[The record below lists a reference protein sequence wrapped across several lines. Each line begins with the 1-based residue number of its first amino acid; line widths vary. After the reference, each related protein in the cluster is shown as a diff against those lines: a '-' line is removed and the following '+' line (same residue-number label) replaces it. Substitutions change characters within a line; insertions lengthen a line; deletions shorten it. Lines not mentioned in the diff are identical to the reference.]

1 MTEVVKGWGVHL
13 ATCEITEVR
22 ILSGSLFQDLQ
33 ANFIAAEE
41 KKAIMEKRE
50 VQHQILKENVQYRI
64 EEHER
69 NQKNYLH
76 AVIQQNKVRITE
88 AKAKIETLKH
98 QHEISKNEL
107 ARKHHSDLRTTKNS
121 TRQKLAA
128 DQEKIRK
135 EQARVDYQLKII
147 QEERAKQRIQQEINR
162 KDEEARIEL
171 EKAAAES
178 KIKLA
183 QEQFD
188 LLKKSFQ
195 DPIQVKLQK
204 MKTVEQIYKGA
215 KWEDIKLNQVSS
227 QHDPIQEIVDKFT
240 KVVE

>member
-1 MTEVVKGWGVHL
+1 
-13 ATCEITEVR
+13 
-22 ILSGSLFQDLQ
+22 
-33 ANFIAAEE
+33 
-41 KKAIMEKRE
+41 MEKRE
-50 VQHQILKENVQYRI
+50 VQHQILTENVQYRI

-69 NQKNYLH
+69 NQKNHLH
-76 AVIQQNKVRITE
+76 AIIQQNKVRITE

-107 ARKHHSDLRTTKNS
+107 ARKHHSDLRTFKNQ
-121 TRQKLAA
+121 TRQRLAA

-135 EQARVDYQLKII
+135 EQARVDYELKII
-147 QEERAKQRIQQEINR
+147 QEARAKDTIQQEINR
-162 KDEEARIEL
+162 KNEETKIEL

-215 KWEDIKLNQVSS
+215 RWEDIKLNQVSS

-240 KVVE
+240 KIVE